1 MKANHE
7 EHAPFEAAETASE
20 QAGVL
25 AAPLPGTPTSS
36 SPAKRP
42 SSSIAALAGTFL
54 SRTFGSLALP
64 NYRMLW
70 LGFIGSW
77 LAMQLQQTA
86 RGYLAYTLTNSPL
99 ALGLVTLS
107 MGIPR
112 MVLSPLGGVLA
123 DRLVKRNVLASTQT
137 ANALIAITAAL
148 LIQFGWINIA
158 WLIALGFLQGT
169 AFSLNQP
176 VRQAY
181 IPETVGESADKL
193 ANAIALNNAGMNM
206 MRIVGPSI
214 AGLLMGLAF
223 FGVKGVFFMVA
234 VCYLWAAWTVSRI
247 EVTGQPAAGKRMAV
261 GKDIFTG
268 FAQVFQNP
276 TLAAL
281 MSLGFIPL
289 AIGMPYQNLMPV
301 FAVGILKVGAVGLGT
316 LLTTAGVG
324 GFIGTLLVAYL
335 AAYPKK
341 STLQLVFG
349 VVFGLSLTG
358 FAFFAHVHVLA
369 LVYPLVFVVGLTGG
383 AYMAINS
390 TLVMTNIDRSVYG
403 RVMGVYMLIQ
413 SIRPVTVLPVSA
425 LAERFGTDVVVG
437 VSGVFVTL
445 FVLGVAL
452 LYPAYRQIR

>member
-1 MKANHE
+1 MDSVQRTNQVE
-7 EHAPFEAAETASE
+7 RAPFEATQASSE
-20 QAGVL
+20 SVGVL
-25 AAPLPGTPTSS
+25 ATP
-36 SPAKRP
+36 PPDEARP
-42 SSSIAALAGTFL
+42 SSSVVALARKFAGQTFN
-54 SRTFGSLALP
+54 SLAAP
-64 NYRMLW
+64 DYRMLW
-70 LGFIGSW
+70 LGFMGSW
-77 LAMQLQQTA
+77 MAMQLQQTA

-123 DRLVKRNVLASTQT
+123 DRMTKRDVLALTQT
-137 ANALIAITAAL
+137 ANAIIAIAAAV
-148 LIQFGWINIA
+148 LIQIGWINIV

-181 IPETVGESADKL
+181 IPETVGESTDKL

-206 MRIVGPSI
+206 MRIIGPSV

-234 VCYLWAAWTVSRI
+234 VCYLWAAWTVSHI
-247 EVTGQPAAGKRMAV
+247 KVAGRPPTDNKKKTV

-276 TLAAL
+276 KLAAL
-281 MSLGFIPL
+281 MSLGFMPL

-324 GFIGTLLVAYL
+324 GLIGTLLVAYL
-335 AAYPKK
+335 SAYPRK
-341 STLQLVFG
+341 STLQLVLG

-358 FAFFAHVHVLA
+358 FAFFAHLRVLV
-369 LVYPLVFVVGLTGG
+369 LVYPLVFIVGLSGG

-425 LAERFGTDVVVG
+425 LAEHFGTDVVVG
-437 VSGVFVTL
+437 VSGVVVTL
-445 FVLGVAL
+445 FVLGVAT